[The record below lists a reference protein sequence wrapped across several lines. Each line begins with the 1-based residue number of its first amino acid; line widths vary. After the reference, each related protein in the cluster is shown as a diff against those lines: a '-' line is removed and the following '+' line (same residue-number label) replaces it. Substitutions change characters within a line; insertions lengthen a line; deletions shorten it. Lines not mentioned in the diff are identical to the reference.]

1 MFGVSLFLRE
11 DIIIA
16 ENKYQKRKTI
26 ENDLLFIWC
35 KEKHY
40 NWISGYTNE
49 TIFLEND
56 FLTFI

>member
-26 ENDLLFIWC
+26 ENDLLFI
-35 KEKHY
+35 
-40 NWISGYTNE
+40 
-49 TIFLEND
+49 
-56 FLTFI
+56 